1 MSEHIPSGFSIST
14 ISSFRSIGNKYD
26 MYRGKGCMKKSN
38 EFLRG
43 HAMKIISFKKKKN
56 EVNNKRVARIIR
68 KFKNLLYLSGK
79 FENKYLKD
87 KKYRKVRDH
96 CHYTGKYR
104 GSARGICNLKCSVP
118 KKWDQT
124 MIIILT

>member
-1 MSEHIPSGFSIST
+1 
-14 ISSFRSIGNKYD
+14 
-26 MYRGKGCMKKSN
+26 MKKSN
-38 EFLRG
+38 EFLRE